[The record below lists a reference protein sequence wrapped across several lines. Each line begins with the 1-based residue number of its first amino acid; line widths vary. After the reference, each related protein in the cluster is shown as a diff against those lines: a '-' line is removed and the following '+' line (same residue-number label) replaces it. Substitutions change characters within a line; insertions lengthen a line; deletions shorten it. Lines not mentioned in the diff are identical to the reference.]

1 MYKRGFHQ
9 AIPCELNASKEFE
22 QIISV
27 INQFQK
33 GVSDQ
38 VKKKKVKAIT
48 LECHLQF
55 FTNNYIICKDFCWVS
70 LFM

>member
-9 AIPCELNASKEFE
+9 AIPSELNASKEFE

-38 VKKKKVKAIT
+38 VKKKKGKSYNFRMSSTVLYKQ
-48 LECHLQF
+48 LH
-55 FTNNYIICKDFCWVS
+55 N
-70 LFM
+70 M